1 MLKWI
6 FLFSLI
12 FFLVMICKKYVKRNP
27 TTRVVVKRMWFGPP
41 GKSPP
46 APPVR
51 WGYSNLRLKRG

>member
-12 FFLVMICKKYVKRNP
+12 FFIVMVFKKHVKR
-27 TTRVVVKRMWFGPP
+27 TTATRVVVKRMWFGPP
-41 GKSPP
+41 GKLPP
-46 APPVR
+46 APPSR